1 MWSRRGESWLCAR
14 SQSRPPRP
22 QPRHRRRRRL
32 LGILT
37 AALLTIPSTALALG
51 PGADAAGVHVEG
63 VLTVSES
70 EDGKAT
76 GLEVLG
82 QEVVATEGDGED
94 AMRTTRGTRTT
105 RTRTSEGAKYFQLR
119 IPTSGQ

>member
-1 MWSRRGESWLCAR
+1 M
-14 SQSRPPRP
+14 
-22 QPRHRRRRRL
+22 HRRRL

-94 AMRTTRGTRTT
+94 ALVST
-105 RTRTSEGAKYFQLR
+105 EDLGAPADVVEVAQLAL
-119 IPTSGQ
+119 T